1 MLKLSIIFVILAAI
15 SSASVA
21 NPIDVQVGANVQVP
35 EISNVLPNDGNDK
48 KNEIVLFLKELRDLI
63 DKLIETF
70 SAPGDVDVDAVVGDL
85 YRETPGL
92 LEKID
97 RGIFGGLFGHLG
109 ILGHFG
115 KSGN

>member
-1 MLKLSIIFVILAAI
+1 MLKLSIISVILAAI
-15 SSASVA
+15 SCASVA
-21 NPIDVQVGANVQVP
+21 SPIDVQVGANIQVP
-35 EISNVLPNDGNDK
+35 ENSNVLPNDGNDK

-97 RGIFGGLFGHLG
+97 RGLLGGLFGHLG